1 MLWASS
7 AQAQD
12 AKQAIDG
19 AAAAITQASGPP
31 TILGLNLFE
40 VLLLGAPP
48 ALYLTF
54 SVYRSQVN
62 SQAKVR
68 ASALSI
74 MSECDMP
81 ETCIEGRPAAQP
93 GIAD

>member
-19 AAAAITQASGPP
+19 AAAAVTQASGPP

-62 SQAKVR
+62 EQAKVR
-68 ASALSI
+68 ASA
-74 MSECDMP
+74 
-81 ETCIEGRPAAQP
+81 
-93 GIAD
+93 